1 MDRRL
6 YRSSSNKVIAGV
18 CGGLGEHFDIDPTLM
33 RLIAVVAAL
42 ASFGIALVFY
52 LLAWIVI
59 PQQLPGEIAQ
69 HESDLSSPTSALSDN
84 RLKSYLPGLIL
95 VGLGAILLLREYVYW
110 FRLSDLWPVLLVL
123 LGLFLVLRNGRS
135 SGRHSGKR
143 SISVSGSG
151 SGNPAGYFRV
161 HQESPR

>member
-18 CGGLGEHFDIDPTLM
+18 CGGLGEHFDVDPTLM

-42 ASFGIALVFY
+42 ASFGVVLIFY

-59 PQQLPGEIAQ
+59 PQAPLGQPASQ
-69 HESDLSSPTSALSDN
+69 DLDQAPAPVMHSEHHV
-84 RLKSYLPGLIL
+84 RSYLPGLIL
-95 VGLGAILLLREYVYW
+95 VGLGAILLLREYVFW
-110 FRLSDLWPVLLVL
+110 FRMSDLWPILLVI

-135 SGRHSGKR
+135 TERRYSRDHSQNPGGPGTGPSGGGLG
-143 SISVSGSG
+143 V
-151 SGNPAGYFRV
+151 
-161 HQESPR
+161 